1 MCENM
6 SVCVL
11 LYGEAVHT
19 PTHHVLVIRGSTGCA
34 SISFNKPS
42 DSHAG
47 SQTVIVA
54 GGDR

>member
-1 MCENM
+1 M